1 MLTLTNSH
9 IFPITHCMVF
19 VICLWLCHHSMMQTN
34 LITKHEYSLMIFI
47 LTFSIIT
54 SIVNG
59 AMMRSIKSV
68 VGGLV
73 ITAFAIPLMYAVI
86 VLFGAQ
92 LTEEIYQTFCLASLL
107 SSLCVLNTASVL
119 GTSSD
124 LWIRVLILHRPLS
137 TIEAM
142 VMFTSYGGILGAWLG
157 AFTIPLDWDRPWQVW
172 PIPCSIGT
180 MMGYG
185 AGLVISLLEKLLVN
199 RSHSYDKD
207 HKFA

>member
-1 MLTLTNSH
+1 
-9 IFPITHCMVF
+9 
-19 VICLWLCHHSMMQTN
+19 
-34 LITKHEYSLMIFI
+34 
-47 LTFSIIT
+47 
-54 SIVNG
+54 
-59 AMMRSIKSV
+59 MRSIKSV

-92 LTEEIYQTFCLASLL
+92 LTE
-107 SSLCVLNTASVL
+107 
-119 GTSSD
+119 
-124 LWIRVLILHRPLS
+124 PLS

-185 AGLVISLLEKLLVN
+185 AGLYIIAAKTQEAQIMI
-199 RSHSYDKD
+199 RT
-207 HKFA
+207 